1 MKIAVLSD
9 IHGNLAAL
17 RAVLNDLR
25 KNGADHIILAGDY
38 VTDGPQPDG
47 VLDTLAELKSATM
60 IRGNREDYMLKG
72 ENGIPAEWL
81 EFEQLGALL
90 WTYQRLSR
98 THMEFMR
105 RMKPQATVE
114 LEFTD
119 AIRVVH
125 GSPYDT
131 SELLFPDRF
140 PERLERAIN
149 MTAENVL
156 ICGHTHEAW
165 SKQYGTCLVVN
176 PGSVGLHFNR
186 SHSAEYAMLV
196 WTGNRW
202 IAEHR
207 EAPYDLGDVEKQ
219 MVDSGLSQACPI
231 WSKAVMAALRTG
243 RNIPIELI
251 HYAKRLMEERG
262 YEPSCFV
269 PNEIWRLADQLW
281 EW

>member
-25 KNGADHIILAGDY
+25 MNRTDHIILAGDY
-38 VTDGPQPDG
+38 VTDGPQPDR
-47 VLDTLAELKSATM
+47 VLDILAELKSATM
-60 IRGNREDYMLKG
+60 IKGNREDYMLTG
-72 ENGIPAEWL
+72 ENGIPAEWR
-81 EFEQLGALL
+81 EYEQLGALL

-98 THMEFMR
+98 THMEFIR
-105 RMKPQATVE
+105 SMKPQATVR
-114 LEFTD
+114 LEPAD

-125 GSPYDT
+125 GSPYDS

-140 PERLERAIN
+140 PERMERALK

-165 SKQYGTCLVVN
+165 SRQYGTRLVVN

-186 SHSAEYAMLV
+186 NRSAEYALLI
-196 WTGNRW
+196 WTGTKW

-207 EAPYDLGDVEKQ
+207 EVTYDLGDVEKQ
-219 MVDSGLSQACPI
+219 MADSGLSKACPI
-231 WSKAVMAALRTG
+231 WSKVVLMALRTG

-251 HYAKRLMEERG
+251 RSAKKLMEERG
-262 YEPSCFV
+262 CEPNHFV